1 MFFKIALR
9 NLLKRK
15 VYTLINVSGL
25 GIGLAACLTIFLFVK
40 DELNYDK
47 FYPNADNIY
56 RIVRESGVQDDKSSH
71 AVINYKLG
79 ELVKENLSQVT
90 MLTQFSQRNEV
101 KVKVEE
107 TVFNENNTHFTDNQF
122 FQVFGVDFLEGNKE
136 EALLKPNQVVIT
148 EEVSKKVFNDQSA
161 YGKVLSINDID
172 YEVVGV
178 VNEFPKN
185 AHLHFDYLMSI
196 ETTRQIYGES
206 MFEHWGNIWIYTYAV
221 VTDGVNAGE
230 LDQAINQM
238 ALANGPTEVLNNF
251 NVKFFSQPVSDIHL
265 HSSLSSEMEKNGDF
279 QLVVILVAVAVLILI
294 IACFNFINLS
304 TARSM
309 WRAKEVGVKKIL
321 GIRKGNLIKQFLGES
336 MLITTI
342 SFLFGMVLI
351 TLILP
356 FFNNFT
362 GKELSF
368 SDLLMALPVFV
379 LLILFVGLAAGAFP
393 AFIMSS
399 FEPLKIIKGKSSFG
413 NSKIAGPLRQL
424 LVIFQFTIAVMLIV
438 CAIVIYQQLN
448 FIKSKDLG
456 TNIDN
461 VLVLN
466 LKNKNVRSNID
477 ALENSILQVS
487 GVTSVAATSD
497 LPFEGLNSWRVKTK
511 EGGGNEELINVLT
524 ADEKYF
530 STLDIKW
537 SEQMDKPELDDRS
550 IIVNEAFVKHFY
562 IENPIGKELVIGH
575 IEEPVQIVGVVSDFH
590 YESLHAAIKPLMM
603 YELPSWYRKLVVRL
617 QDNESNNTYASIEQ
631 VWKNINPDDPIDY
644 YYLEDK
650 FSSLYDSE
658 EKSAKMISYFSIL
671 AIFIA
676 CLGLYGLAAFMAE
689 TRLKEISV
697 RKVLGAS
704 LRELVTIQYKVFFK
718 LIIVAG
724 IMGIP
729 MAIALTNNWLNG
741 FAYRV
746 DFQEW
751 VIVLALGILLFS
763 SLISVGYSSLKAAS
777 SNPADNLRVE

>member
-40 DELNYDK
+40 DELSYDQS
-47 FYPNADNIY
+47 YPNADNIY
-56 RIVRESGVQDDKSSH
+56 RIVREAGVKEDKSSH
-71 AVINYKLG
+71 AYINYKLG
-79 ELVKENLSQVT
+79 ELVRENLSQVT
-90 MLTQFSQRNEV
+90 VLTQFSQRNEV
-101 KVKVEE
+101 KLKLGE
-107 TVFNENNTHFTDNQF
+107 TVFNENNAHYTDNEF
-122 FQVFGVDFLEGNKE
+122 FEVFGVDFLEGNKA

-148 EEVSKKVFNDQSA
+148 NEIQEKLFKDQSA
-161 YGKVLSINDID
+161 LGQVLAINDID
-172 YEVVGV
+172 YEIVGV
-178 VNEFPKN
+178 VSKFPKN
-185 AHLHFDYLMSI
+185 THLHFDYLMSI
-196 ETTRQIYGES
+196 ETTRQFYGES
-206 MFEHWGNIWIYTYAV
+206 MFEHWGNIWIYTYALV
-221 VTDGVNAGE
+221 RDGVSAAE
-230 LDQAINQM
+230 LDRAVNEM
-238 ALANGPTEVLNNF
+238 ALANGPTDMLNNF
-251 NVKFFSQPVSDIHL
+251 NVHFFSQPVTDIHL

-294 IACFNFINLS
+294 IACFNFIHLS

-321 GIRKGNLIKQFLGES
+321 GIRKANLIKQFLGES

-342 SFLFGMVLI
+342 SFLFGLLLI

-368 SDLLMALPVFV
+368 FNLLQALPVFV
-379 LLILFVGLAAGAFP
+379 GLILFVGLAAGAFP

-399 FEPLKIIKGKSSFG
+399 FKPLKIIKGKSSYG
-413 NSKIAGPLRQL
+413 DTKLAAPLRQL
-424 LVIFQFTIAVMLIV
+424 LVIFQFTIAITLIV
-438 CAIVIYQQLN
+438 SAMVIYQQLN

-456 TNIDN
+456 TDIEN

-466 LKNKNVRSNID
+466 LKNKNVRSNIET
-477 ALENSILQVS
+477 LENSILQVS

-497 LPFEGLNSWRVKTK
+497 LPFEGLNSWRIKPV
-511 EGGGNEELINVLT
+511 EGASGEELINVIT
-524 ADEKYF
+524 SDKKYL
-530 STLDIKW
+530 STLDIQW
-537 SEQMDKPELDDRS
+537 NEQLADRELDENS

-562 IENPIGKELVIGH
+562 IEDPLGKEISIGH
-575 IEEPVQIVGVVSDFH
+575 MDHPVEIVAVVKDFH
-590 YESLHAAIKPLMM
+590 YESLHTAIKPLIL

-617 QDNESNNTYASIEQ
+617 QDNADNNAFAAIDQ
-631 VWKNINPDDPIDY
+631 VWKGINPDDPIDY
-644 YYLEDK
+644 YYLEDR
-650 FSSLYDSE
+650 FSSLYDAE
-658 EKSAKMISYFSIL
+658 EKSAKMITYFSML
-671 AIFIA
+671 SIFIA

-689 TRLKEISV
+689 TRLKEISI

-724 IMGIP
+724 VLGIP
-729 MAIALTNNWLNG
+729 MAMVLTDNWLNG

-751 VIVLALGILLFS
+751 ILVFALGILLLS
-763 SLISVGYSSLKAAS
+763 SLVSVGYSSLKAAS
-777 SNPADNLRVE
+777 SNPADNLRME